1 MSRLH
6 HRVSEIQPEMRDL
19 QAENL
24 LQLRGEVGQIR
35 SLWVANHAL
44 VLSDVSHRNPRAY
57 DGCEEQTI
65 VAGIADMCRS
75 PPPFD

>member
-24 LQLRGEVGQIR
+24 LQLRCETGQVVSKR
-35 SLWVANHAL
+35 LARHAL
-44 VLSDVSHRNPRAY
+44 TVPDVSHRNPRAY
-57 DGCEEQTI
+57 D
-65 VAGIADMCRS
+65 RRKK
-75 PPPFD
+75 

>member
-6 HRVSEIQPEMRDL
+6 HRVSEIQPEMWDL

-57 DGCEEQTI
+57 DRREEQRTA
-65 VAGIADMCRS
+65 AGIVDLR
-75 PPPFD
+75 